1 MFDSFTIVSL
11 WFTTLINIYSNSSP
25 VHLLHQLSPMF
36 EVDPLFT
43 RTFLLT
49 LPIHDIAK
57 VLQRKLFPLHE
68 VCWTLARVVEER
80 PDHTYVLPEGQV
92 S

>member
-1 MFDSFTIVSL
+1 MFK
-11 WFTTLINIYSNSSP
+11 
-25 VHLLHQLSPMF
+25 
-36 EVDPLFT
+36 VDPLFT

-49 LPIHDIAK
+49 LPIPDIAK
-57 VLQRKLFPLHE
+57 LLQRKVFALHE

-80 PDHTYVLPEGQV
+80 DRTSVLRDEEV

>member
-1 MFDSFTIVSL
+1 MDQTITRSSHL
-11 WFTTLINIYSNSSP
+11 HCFIFYHLNSSP
-25 VHLLHQLSPMF
+25 VHLFHQLSPMF
-36 EVDPLFT
+36 KVDPLFT

-49 LPIHDIAK
+49 LPIRDIAN
-57 VLQRKLFPLHE
+57 VLQRKVFALHE

-80 PDHTYVLPEGQV
+80 DHTSGLFDEEV

>member
-1 MFDSFTIVSL
+1 MFKI
-11 WFTTLINIYSNSSP
+11 
-25 VHLLHQLSPMF
+25 
-36 EVDPLFT
+36 DPLFT

-49 LPIHDIAK
+49 LPIRDIAK
-57 VLQRKLFPLHE
+57 VLQRKGFALHE

-80 PDHTYVLPEGQV
+80 DHTSGLLDEEV

>member
-1 MFDSFTIVSL
+1 MFKI
-11 WFTTLINIYSNSSP
+11 
-25 VHLLHQLSPMF
+25 
-36 EVDPLFT
+36 DPLFT

-49 LPIHDIAK
+49 LPIRDIAK
-57 VLQRKLFPLHE
+57 VLQRKEFALHE

-80 PDHTYVLPEGQV
+80 DHNSGLFDEEV